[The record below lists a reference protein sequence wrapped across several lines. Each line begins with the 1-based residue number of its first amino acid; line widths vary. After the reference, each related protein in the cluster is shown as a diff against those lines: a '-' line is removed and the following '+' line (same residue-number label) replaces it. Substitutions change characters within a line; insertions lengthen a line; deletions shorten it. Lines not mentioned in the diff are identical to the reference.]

1 MDTYRVV
8 MRNTRPDGWV
18 EEACDPHVPEH
29 MLDAYLT
36 DARTRWADVTVT
48 RSTSEGENECLSRQ

>member
-1 MDTYRVV
+1 METTYRVV
-8 MRNTRPDGWV
+8 MRNTRPDGWI

-48 RSTSEGENECLSRQ
+48 RSTSEGEN